1 MQDISTILDILPR
14 IARRYL
20 FYLRSQRW
28 SRKQLEAYQDRKLR
42 ELILHAARHVP
53 YYRKLFEEIGLQQ
66 ESFRGR
72 ADVHRIPLLDKETFR
87 RRTEEFIADNAKR
100 FRPEWQKTSGS
111 TGTPIKFMLSAD
123 SRANDAAAIIRTYQ
137 WAGYYPGKR
146 IFTVRGF
153 PDANW
158 EFKYNLLGT
167 SLNFNSVKLTK
178 DSALRVLKE
187 INKLK
192 PEVYCGY
199 PFCLIMI
206 SKIAHDEKVEIP
218 LGRYIIVTGETTSEN
233 NRKVLENTY
242 GGKVFDVYGMTE
254 NAVMIAECEYVNKHV
269 IDDFAYH
276 EFVDDKGNILEAE
289 GKGEIVG
296 TSYYNYAM
304 PLIRYKTR
312 DYVTLK
318 PHDEICKC
326 GRTFR
331 MVQQI
336 EGREDDFI
344 KTPDGKLLRMI
355 HLALTL
361 GKGIVG
367 SQYVQDTLDHMYVNI
382 VPGPDFEKDS
392 LKEVEKHLH
401 MRLGNF
407 IRIDFK
413 IVSELEKTRLGKTPF
428 IISKIGLRL

>member
-1 MQDISTILDILPR
+1 MQDISTILDILPK
-14 IARRYL
+14 IALRYL

-42 ELILHAARHVP
+42 KLVLHTGRHVP
-53 YYRKLFEEIGLQQ
+53 YYRNLFEEIGLQP

-72 ADVHRIPLLDKETFR
+72 ADMHRIPLLDKETLR
-87 RRTEEFIADNAKR
+87 RRAEEFIADNAKK
-100 FRPEWQKTSGS
+100 FRPKWYQTSGS

-123 SRANDAAAIIRTYQ
+123 SRANDAAAIIRAYQ

-146 IFTVRGF
+146 IFSVRGF
-153 PDANW
+153 PDVSW
-158 EFKYNLLGT
+158 EFKYNMLGT
-167 SLNFNSVKLTK
+167 SLNFNSPKLIK
-178 DSALRVLKE
+178 ESAIRVLEE

-192 PEVYCGY
+192 PDVYFGY
-199 PFCLIMI
+199 PFCLIML
-206 SKIAHDEKVEIP
+206 SKIAHDEKIEIP
-218 LGRYIIVTGETTSEN
+218 PGRYIIVTGETTSEN
-233 NRKVLENTY
+233 NRRVLEKTY

-254 NAVMIAECEYVNKHV
+254 NAVMITECEYSNKHV

-276 EFVDDKGNILEAE
+276 EFVDDEGNILEAE

-304 PLIRYKTR
+304 PLIRYKTL
-312 DYVTLK
+312 DNAIIK
-318 PHDEICKC
+318 PQDEVCKC
-326 GRTFR
+326 GRKFR

-336 EGREDDFI
+336 EGRKDDYI
-344 KTPDGKLLRMI
+344 QTPEGRLLRMI

-361 GKGIVG
+361 GKGIVV
-367 SQYVQDTLDHMYVNI
+367 SQYVQDALDHMYVNI

-392 LKEVEKHLH
+392 LKEVKKHLH
-401 MRLGNF
+401 MRLGNS

-413 IVSELEKTRLGKTPF
+413 IVSELEKTHSGKIPF
-428 IISKIGLRL
+428 IISRIGLRL

>member
-14 IARRYL
+14 IAGRYL
-20 FYLRSQRW
+20 FYLGSQRW

-42 ELILHAARHVP
+42 KLILHAGRQVP
-53 YYRKLFEEIGLQQ
+53 YYRNLFEEIGLQP
-66 ESFRGR
+66 EGFRGR
-72 ADVHRIPLLDKETFR
+72 ADMHRIPLLDKEIFR
-87 RRTEEFIADNAKR
+87 RRAEEFIADNAKK
-100 FRPEWQKTSGS
+100 FRPKWSQTSGS
-111 TGTPIKFMLSAD
+111 TGTPIKFMLSDD
-123 SRANDAAAIIRTYQ
+123 SRANDAAAIIRAYQ

-146 IFTVRGF
+146 IFSVRGL
-153 PDANW
+153 PEESW

-167 SLNFNSVKLTK
+167 SLNFDSIKLTK
-178 DSALRVLKE
+178 ESAIRVLEE
-187 INKLK
+187 IKKLR
-192 PEVYCGY
+192 PRVYSGY
-199 PFCLIMI
+199 PFSLIML
-206 SKIAHDEKVEIP
+206 SRIAHDEKIEIP
-218 LGRYIIVTGETTSEN
+218 PGRYVIVTGETTTEN
-233 NRKVLENTY
+233 NRKVLEDAY

-254 NAVMIAECEYVNKHV
+254 NAIMITECEYGNKHV

-276 EFVDDKGNILEAE
+276 EFVDDNGNILETE
-289 GKGEIVG
+289 GRGEIVG

-312 DYVTLK
+312 DNVTLK
-318 PHDEICKC
+318 PHGEVCKC
-326 GRTFR
+326 RRNFR

-336 EGREDDFI
+336 EGRKDDFI
-344 KTPDGKLLRMI
+344 KTPEGRLLRMI

-361 GKGIVG
+361 GKGIVV
-367 SQYVQDTLDHMYVNI
+367 SQYVQDAPDHMYINI

-392 LKEVEKHLH
+392 LKEVEKAL
-401 MRLGNF
+401 RLRVGNS